1 MTQIPDA
8 WYYDLPKVEL
18 HVHLEGSIP
27 LDTLWELI
35 QQYGGDPSVPTRD
48 ALTERFQY
56 TDFAHFIQT
65 WVWKNRF
72 IRTLAD
78 FTRIAEAVAHDYASQ
93 NIRYVE
99 AHYSPT
105 DFRTLGFTISE
116 ITQAIRTGL
125 DRCPDTTVMLI
136 CDVVR
141 DSPVER
147 AMATVHA
154 VAQLRHLGVVGIGL
168 GGSEQS
174 HPPEPF
180 APVFALA
187 RTYRLHTTVHAGEAA
202 GPASIWGAIH
212 ALQPER
218 IGHAGRAIED
228 PTLVAYYQTHRVALE
243 CCPLSNIRTNV
254 FADMV
259 SHPVGRFIAAG
270 LVVTINTD
278 DPKMFH
284 NTLADEYRAL
294 VETHGLDQAAVCR
307 LIDTAISVSW
317 LSDAAK
323 AALRT
328 SFHTHPTWIDSTLP
342 DGYTTVTRTSP

>member
-212 ALQPER
+212 ALQPEASVMR
-218 IGHAGRAIED
+218 D
-228 PTLVAYYQTHRVALE
+228 VQ
-243 CCPLSNIRTNV
+243 SKIRHSLRTIRLT
-254 FADMV
+254 V
-259 SHPVGRFIAAG
+259 SHWNAVHFQTSVPMCSRIWCRTPSAD
-270 LVVTINTD
+270 LS
-278 DPKMFH
+278 P
-284 NTLADEYRAL
+284 LAW
-294 VETHGLDQAAVCR
+294 
-307 LIDTAISVSW
+307 S
-317 LSDAAK
+317 
-323 AALRT
+323 
-328 SFHTHPTWIDSTLP
+328 
-342 DGYTTVTRTSP
+342 

>member
-1 MTQIPDA
+1 MTHIPDS
-8 WYYDLPKVEL
+8 WYHDVPKIEL

-35 QQYGGDPSVPTRD
+35 QQYGGDASVPDRG
-48 ALTERFQY
+48 ALTERFRY
-56 TDFAHFIQT
+56 TDFGHFIQT
-65 WVWKNRF
+65 WVWKNRY

-78 FTRIAEAVAHDYASQ
+78 FTRIAEAVARDYAAQ
-93 NIRYVE
+93 NIWYVE

-105 DFRTLGFTISE
+105 DFRALGFTITQ

-125 DRCPDTTVMLI
+125 DRCTGTTVMLI

-141 DSPVER
+141 DSPIER
-147 AMATVHA
+147 ALATVHE
-154 VAQLRHLGVVGIGL
+154 VASLRHLGVVGIGL

-180 APVFALA
+180 APVFAAA
-187 RTYRLHTTVHAGEAA
+187 RTYGLHTTVHAGEAA
-202 GPASIWGAIH
+202 GPASIWGAIR
-212 ALQPER
+212 ALHPER

-228 PTLVAYYQTHRVALE
+228 PELLAYFAEHGVALE

-254 FADMV
+254 YPSMAA
-259 SHPVGRFIAAG
+259 HPVGEFIARG

-294 VETHGLDQAAVCR
+294 VATFGIDQVAICR
-307 LIDTAISVSW
+307 LIETAIAVSW
-317 LSDAAK
+317 LDGAAQASLRDAMHA
-323 AALRT
+323 
-328 SFHTHPTWIDSTLP
+328 HPTWIH
-342 DGYTTVTRTSP
+342 R